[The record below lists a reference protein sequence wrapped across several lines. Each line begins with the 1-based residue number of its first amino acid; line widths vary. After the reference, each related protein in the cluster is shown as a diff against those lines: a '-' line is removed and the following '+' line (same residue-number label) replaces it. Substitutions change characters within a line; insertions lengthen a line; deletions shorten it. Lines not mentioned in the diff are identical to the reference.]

1 MRYRTVVFAFLILA
15 GIGAALVAQGGR
27 GGGRGGGTRIAA
39 EQECPPGTTET
50 RPGSCQTP
58 EFPPPSI
65 VDYRPRSTLV
75 TAEHK
80 VPKAKFPAID
90 IHGHADL
97 SSPEGITRVLSAM
110 DALNIRV
117 FVSADNT
124 SGETPHADAAGGQQQ
139 PAQGSLPRAR
149 RHRFPQRRP
158 RLGGPGREAARG
170 RYQGRRGRRRRN
182 LARASASPSGKRDG
196 TRLKVDDPELDPVWQ
211 AFARL
216 DVPVFIH
223 TAEPQEFF
231 QPLDY
236 KNERWLE
243 LALFADRRNNQ
254 PGQVTFDE
262 LMTERNNVFR
272 KHPKTRF
279 IAAHFGWHANDL
291 QKAAAMLDAFPN
303 VTVEVGA
310 ILYDLGRQPR
320 AAHDFFV
327 KYQDRILFGKDAF
340 QPDEYPY
347 YWRVFETRDEY
358 FDYYRDYHA
367 FWKLYGMDLP
377 DAVLK
382 KVYYQNALRVVK
394 GLPTTAGRSKRT
406 GVVSGIRYQVCRALS
421 LSSMSTYT
429 PPRLRDTE
437 KTKRKIQKRSSLCL

>member
-1 MRYRTVVFAFLILA
+1 MRYSKIAAVALISAAL
-15 GIGAALVAQGGR
+15 GAAWAGFGESTSGGFGELAVDVAAQGGR
-27 GGGRGGGTRIAA
+27 GGARVAA
-39 EQECPPGTTET
+39 GEPCPPGTTET
-50 RPGSCQTP
+50 RPGNCQAP

-75 TAEHK
+75 TVAHQ

-90 IHGHADL
+90 IHGHAPGLGSAD
-97 SSPEGITRVLSAM
+97 GIARIVAAM
-110 DALNIRV
+110 DALNLRIL
-117 FVSADNT
+117 VSADNS
-124 SGETPHADAAGGQQQ
+124 SGSRLTQTLQAINSSPHKDRFRVLAGVDFRDVGPGWADKAVRQLEADIAAGAVGV
-139 PAQGSLPRAR
+139 GEVGKGFGLTTR
-149 RHRFPQRRP
+149 
-158 RLGGPGREAARG
+158 
-170 RYQGRRGRRRRN
+170 
-182 LARASASPSGKRDG
+182 KRDG
-196 TRLKVDDPELDPVWQ
+196 SRLKIDEPELDPLWQ

-216 DVPVFIH
+216 DVPAFIH

-236 KNERWLE
+236 QNERWLE
-243 LALFADRRNNQ
+243 LALFANRRNNE
-254 PGQVTFDE
+254 PGQVTFE
-262 LMTERNNVFR
+262 QLMTERNNIFR

-303 VTVEVGA
+303 VVVEVGA

-340 QPDEYPY
+340 QQEEYPY

-377 DAVLK
+377 DVVLK
-382 KVYYQNALRVVK
+382 KLYHQNALRVVK
-394 GLPTTAGRSKRT
+394 GLPRT
-406 GVVSGIRYQVCRALS
+406 GWPQ
-421 LSSMSTYT
+421 
-429 PPRLRDTE
+429 
-437 KTKRKIQKRSSLCL
+437 

>member
-1 MRYRTVVFAFLILA
+1 MP
-15 GIGAALVAQGGR
+15 AALGVVALAAALAAQGP
-27 GGGRGGGTRIAA
+27 GGNRGGTRVKPG
-39 EQECPPGTTET
+39 EPCPPGTTET
-50 RPGSCQTP
+50 RPGSCQAP
-58 EFPPPSI
+58 ELPPPSI

-75 TAEHK
+75 TAQHL
-80 VPKAKFPAID
+80 VPKARFPAVD
-90 IHGHADL
+90 IHGHAPSL
-97 SSPEGITRVLSAM
+97 GSREGLDAVVRVM
-110 DALNIRV
+110 DALNLRV
-117 FVSADNT
+117 FVSADNS
-124 SGETPHADAAGGQQQ
+124 SGERLARTLQAITASPHQDRFRVLAGIDF
-139 PAQGSLPRAR
+139 RDV
-149 RHRFPQRRP
+149 
-158 RLGGPGREAARG
+158 GPGWAENAVRQLEADI
-170 RYQGRRGRRRRN
+170 
-182 LARASASPSGKRDG
+182 RAGAVGVGEVGKSFGLSTRKRDG
-196 TRLKVDDPELDPVWQ
+196 SRLKVDDPELDPVWQ

-216 DVPVFIH
+216 DVPAFIH

-236 KNERWLE
+236 RNERWLE
-243 LALFADRRNNQ
+243 LALFANRRNNQ
-254 PGQVTFDE
+254 PGQVSFDE
-262 LMTERNNVFR
+262 LMTERNNLFR

-291 QKAAAMLDAFPN
+291 GKAAAMLDAFPN

-367 FWKLYGMDLP
+367 FWKLYGIGLP

-382 KVYYQNALRVVK
+382 KVYFQNALRVVK
-394 GLPTTAGRSKRT
+394 GLPPT
-406 GVVSGIRYQVCRALS
+406 GWPQ
-421 LSSMSTYT
+421 
-429 PPRLRDTE
+429 
-437 KTKRKIQKRSSLCL
+437 